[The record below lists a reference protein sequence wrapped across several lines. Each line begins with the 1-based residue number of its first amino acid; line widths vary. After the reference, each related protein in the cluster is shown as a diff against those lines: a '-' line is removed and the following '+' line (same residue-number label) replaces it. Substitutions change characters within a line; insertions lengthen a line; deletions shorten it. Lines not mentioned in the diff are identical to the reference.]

1 MYAFLVVIT
10 VLLPA
15 TKPIKNLPN
24 KFTIRIHDTGQYEPG
39 VCHKKA
45 EEMAERVKN
54 YARRRMPFAIIQTEL
69 GCSLIET
76 RPI

>member
-24 KFTIRIHDTGQYEPG
+24 KFTIRLHDTGQYEPG

-45 EEMAERVKN
+45 EEASERMNGYVK
-54 YARRRMPFAIIQTEL
+54 RRMPFAIIQTEI
-69 GCSLIET
+69 GCSRIET